1 MLGNSDDGVV
11 LVGVRDKDAA
21 GEDRIVGVPEAEHK
35 QAGNSLRALIPKA
48 PPETVLVAIPECDLF
63 IPPHSRG
70 PGRSVAREVG

>member
-1 MLGNSDDGVV
+1 M
-11 LVGVRDKDAA
+11 
-21 GEDRIVGVPEAEHK
+21 GVPEAEHK

-48 PPETVLVAIPECDLF
+48 PPETVLVAIPDCDLF